1 MSNNDVSPHALAT
14 PKVSIADGG
23 IETALEERIGME
35 LREFAA
41 FALLDTDEGK
51 AALEEYYRPFIQ
63 LAVNEGIPLV
73 LDTPTWRANPDWG
86 RLLGYDVAG
95 LDRAN
100 EAAAR
105 LVRETSEK
113 LAPGLDLTVSGC
125 IGPRYDDEA
134 DEQGLGPVTESE
146 AVDGVA
152 APNHASVETSS
163 DSGSSTATTR
173 ATTDAASGMTPAEAA
188 AYHAPQLRAL
198 AAGGADRVGAVT
210 MSDAAEATGI
220 VRAAREIEIPVTVSF
235 AVGADGRLASGATL
249 AGAILEVEEATD
261 SYPLG
266 YLVNCAHP
274 SEVARALSGRE
285 LNEAEAR
292 LLSSRVI
299 GFRLNSA
306 RHGEEGPGDNPA
318 AFAQAVLELRPLA
331 PSARIFGGCCGTDA
345 QHIAAIVEGLASASH
360 T

>member
-1 MSNNDVSPHALAT
+1 MTDNDVSPHALAT

-23 IETALEERIGME
+23 IETALEERLGIE

-41 FALLDTDEGK
+41 FALLDTDEGR

-63 LAVNEGIPLV
+63 LAASEGTPLV
-73 LDTPTWRANPDWG
+73 LDTPTWRASPDWG
-86 RLLGYDVAG
+86 RLLGYDLAG
-95 LDRAN
+95 LTRIN

-134 DEQGLGPVTESE
+134 TD
-146 AVDGVA
+146 
-152 APNHASVETSS
+152 
-163 DSGSSTATTR
+163 TAT
-173 ATTDAASGMTPAEAA
+173 SMTPAEAA
-188 AYHAPQLRAL
+188 DYHAPQIRAL
-198 AAGGADRVGAVT
+198 AAGGVDRVSAVT

-220 VRAAREIEIPVTVSF
+220 VRTAREIGIPVTVSF
-235 AVGADGRLASGATL
+235 AVGADGHLPGGVTL
-249 AGAILEVEEATD
+249 AEAILEVEEATE

-345 QHIAAIVEGLASASH
+345 PHIAAIVEGLAAASR

>member
-1 MSNNDVSPHALAT
+1 MRLARLSHMSNNDVSPHALAT
-14 PKVSIADGG
+14 PTVSIADGG
-23 IETALEERIGME
+23 IETAIEERLGIE

-41 FALLDTDEGK
+41 FALLDTGEGR

-63 LAVNEGIPLV
+63 LAASEGMPLV

-95 LDRAN
+95 LTRVN
-100 EAAAR
+100 EESAR
-105 LVRETSEK
+105 LVRETSAK

-125 IGPRYDDEA
+125 IGPRYDDDA
-134 DEQGLGPVTESE
+134 T
-146 AVDGVA
+146 VA
-152 APNHASVETSS
+152 ATS
-163 DSGSSTATTR
+163 
-173 ATTDAASGMTPAEAA
+173 MTPAEAA
-188 AYHAPQLRAL
+188 TYHAPQIRAL
-198 AAGGADRVGAVT
+198 AAGGVDRVGAVT
-210 MSDAAEATGI
+210 MSNAPEAIGI
-220 VRAAREIEIPVTVSF
+220 VRAAHEICMPVTVSF

-249 AGAILEVEEATD
+249 AEAILEVEEATD

-345 QHIAAIVEGLASASH
+345 PHLEAIVEGLAAASR
-360 T
+360 